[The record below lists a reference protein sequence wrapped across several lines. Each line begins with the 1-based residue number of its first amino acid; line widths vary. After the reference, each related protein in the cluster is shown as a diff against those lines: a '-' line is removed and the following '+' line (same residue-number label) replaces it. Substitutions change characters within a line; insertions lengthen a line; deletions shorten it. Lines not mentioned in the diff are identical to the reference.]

1 MKMSKTLRS
10 SAVVLIASVL
20 LIFLWTSGSEMNTYA
35 SGSSSGL
42 ADNGLVY
49 PLEKTADDTVS
60 ALKTMSD
67 GKTALDILSAEDP
80 DLNYLILVNGS
91 HRMPEGWLDKGDII
105 TSVNSRGNEFRAE
118 RAAFMAYLKLKE
130 DLEINDGIRIDVDY
144 GLRDEKEQQEVID
157 DLTKT
162 YGASYAY
169 STAAKPG
176 YSEHHT
182 GLALDIYLIIDG
194 KNVYLNH
201 EMEKYPEIWDKIHK
215 KLPGYGFI
223 LRYPK
228 STSSRKTGYSYE
240 PWHIRYTGTEAAEKI
255 MARPA
260 YTLEMYLKD
269 RQ

>member
-91 HRMPEGWLDKGDII
+91 HPMPEGYLDKGDII
-105 TSVNSRGNEFRAE
+105 SSVNSRGNSFRAE
-118 RAAFMAYLKLKE
+118 RAAYMAYLKLKN
-130 DLEINDGIRIDVDY
+130 DLEENDHIHIDVDF
-144 GLRDEKEQQEVID
+144 GLRDEKEQQAVID
-157 DLTKT
+157 DLTET
-162 YGASYAY
+162 YGAAYAY
-169 STAAKPG
+169 RTAARPG

-194 KNVYLNH
+194 RNVYLNH
-201 EMEKYPEIWDKIHK
+201 EMEQYPEIWEKIHG
-215 KLPGYGFI
+215 KLSKYGFI

-228 STSSRKTGYSYE
+228 STPKRSTGYSYE
-240 PWHIRYTGTEAAEKI
+240 PWHIRYTGTEAAAEI
-255 MARPA
+255 MSKPA
-260 YTLEMYLKD
+260 YTLEMYL
-269 RQ
+269 RGR

>member
-1 MKMSKTLRS
+1 MNRTLRS
-10 SAVVLIASVL
+10 TAVILITSVL
-20 LIFLWTSGSEMNTYA
+20 LILLCASGNEMKACA
-35 SGSSSGL
+35 SGSSTASSESGL
-42 ADNGLVY
+42 AY
-49 PLEKTADDTVS
+49 PLEKTAADMVS
-60 ALKTMSD
+60 VLKTVSD

-80 DLNYLILVNGS
+80 DLDYLILVNGS

-130 DLEINDGIRIDVDY
+130 DLEINDGIHIDVDY

-162 YGASYAY
+162 YGAAYAY
-169 STAAKPG
+169 RTAARPG

-182 GLALDIYLIIDG
+182 GLAMDIYLIIDG

-269 RQ
+269 K